1 MRGSRKSLRESLHR
15 MLIERARNCANLQRS
30 AAISSFIVQL
40 FRDGNVR
47 VVQFLFCSMRIYI
60 YIVPRAD
67 FKFCSTKRKS
77 WNVFTGASLFTGLLR
92 EILFLLFPS
101 PVRVTIRSYE
111 IAVFPSCS
119 EEKRYIFE
127 TIIFIRSKY
136 EPLALMT
143 FSQRD
148 ISIDIFHFYKTLWLQ
163 WEEILRI
170 QFLEY
175 FIFLKPK
182 RRSK

>member
-1 MRGSRKSLRESLHR
+1 MPTSRGQLQSLRLSFNYFATG
-15 MLIERARNCANLQRS
+15 MYASYSFYFARC
-30 AAISSFIVQL
+30 V
-40 FRDGNVR
+40 
-47 VVQFLFCSMRIYI
+47 YI

-148 ISIDIFHFYKTLWLQ
+148 TSIDIFHFYKTLWLQ

-182 RRSK
+182 RRSDNRNV